1 MARQKKEDP
10 PKGSAPWMNTFAD
23 LMNLLLCFFVLLFS
37 MSTVDA
43 EKFEMVIASLQ
54 SSFSILPS
62 GGASIGDGQM
72 ISAGVSQLELL
83 DEYYKKQANSTDT
96 QESEENIKEAYEQ
109 EALDESEKM
118 AEQVEQKKKNVF
130 QMTYQVG
137 DIRYLMKGYGEQ
149 LTGGYS
155 IQVEEVSES
164 ENAVFCK
171 TRLIGPEKADA
182 GSEPSYP
189 CIVLK
194 IRETE
199 KPIEFLG
206 FIIK

>member
-1 MARQKKEDP
+1 MNM
-10 PKGSAPWMNTFAD
+10 PKSRDIQAKIPLPQAIWNEFWLSYCQICSIEYGNNRAVSGIEYLAKNEQGCIMGKRTGG
-23 LMNLLLCFFVLLFS
+23 LLCVLLLALLPAGCQFIRIEEGER
-37 MSTVDA
+37 TPLEYTIVKQ
-43 EKFEMVIASLQ
+43 EEI
-54 SSFSILPS
+54 PEE
-62 GGASIGDGQM
+62 
-72 ISAGVSQLELL
+72 ISEL
-83 DEYYKKQANSTDT
+83 
-96 QESEENIKEAYEQ
+96 
-109 EALDESEKM
+109 M
-118 AEQVEQKKKNVF
+118 EQKKKKVF

>member
-1 MARQKKEDP
+1 MGKRTGRTALCVGCWLFCRRAVSLSGLRRANVHLWNITIVKQEEIP
-10 PKGSAPWMNTFAD
+10 EEISE
-23 LMNLLLCFFVLLFS
+23 LM
-37 MSTVDA
+37 
-43 EKFEMVIASLQ
+43 
-54 SSFSILPS
+54 
-62 GGASIGDGQM
+62 
-72 ISAGVSQLELL
+72 
-83 DEYYKKQANSTDT
+83 
-96 QESEENIKEAYEQ
+96 
-109 EALDESEKM
+109 
-118 AEQVEQKKKNVF
+118 EQKKKKVF

>member
-1 MARQKKEDP
+1 M
-10 PKGSAPWMNTFAD
+10 
-23 LMNLLLCFFVLLFS
+23 
-37 MSTVDA
+37 
-43 EKFEMVIASLQ
+43 
-54 SSFSILPS
+54 
-62 GGASIGDGQM
+62 
-72 ISAGVSQLELL
+72 
-83 DEYYKKQANSTDT
+83 
-96 QESEENIKEAYEQ
+96 
-109 EALDESEKM
+109 
-118 AEQVEQKKKNVF
+118 EQKKRSISDDLS
-130 QMTYQVG
+130 G
-137 DIRYLMKGYGEQ
+137 GRYKVSDEGIWRAAYRR
-149 LTGGYS
+149 YS

>member
-1 MARQKKEDP
+1 MEYGNNRAVSGIEYLAKNEQGCIMGKRT
-10 PKGSAPWMNTFAD
+10 GG
-23 LMNLLLCFFVLLFS
+23 LLCVLLLALLPAGCQFIRIEEGER
-37 MSTVDA
+37 TPLEYTIVKQ
-43 EKFEMVIASLQ
+43 EEI
-54 SSFSILPS
+54 PEE
-62 GGASIGDGQM
+62 
-72 ISAGVSQLELL
+72 ISEL
-83 DEYYKKQANSTDT
+83 
-96 QESEENIKEAYEQ
+96 
-109 EALDESEKM
+109 M
-118 AEQVEQKKKNVF
+118 EQKKKKVF
-130 QMTYQVG
+130 H
-137 DIRYLMKGYGEQ
+137 IRYLMKGYGEQ

>member
-1 MARQKKEDP
+1 MGKRT
-10 PKGSAPWMNTFAD
+10 GG
-23 LMNLLLCFFVLLFS
+23 LLCVLLLALL
-37 MSTVDA
+37 
-43 EKFEMVIASLQ
+43 
-54 SSFSILPS
+54 P
-62 GGASIGDGQM
+62 
-72 ISAGVSQLELL
+72 AGCQFIRIEEGERTPLE
-83 DEYYKKQANSTDT
+83 YTIVKQ
-96 QESEENIKEAYEQ
+96 EEIPNQ
-109 EALDESEKM
+109 
-118 AEQVEQKKKNVF
+118 N
-130 QMTYQVG
+130 
-137 DIRYLMKGYGEQ
+137 KGYGEQ
-149 LTGGYS
+149 LTGGLS

>member
-1 MARQKKEDP
+1 MSRGALWGKKAGRTALCVAV
-10 PKGSAPWMNTFAD
+10 GSFAGGLSVIRIEEGERTPLEYTIVKQEEIPEEISE
-23 LMNLLLCFFVLLFS
+23 LM
-37 MSTVDA
+37 
-43 EKFEMVIASLQ
+43 
-54 SSFSILPS
+54 
-62 GGASIGDGQM
+62 
-72 ISAGVSQLELL
+72 
-83 DEYYKKQANSTDT
+83 
-96 QESEENIKEAYEQ
+96 
-109 EALDESEKM
+109 
-118 AEQVEQKKKNVF
+118 EQKKKNVF